1 MKRMRPILSILLLL
15 VFVSGFSAADA
26 AKKIVVLSDIHVMAA
41 SLLDSPDNTAW
52 QEDLANNKKMQ
63 DLSIPIFDALVE
75 EIVQE
80 QPDLVLITGDLTK
93 DGEIES
99 HDYVVK
105 KLTEIENSGI
115 PVYVIPGN
123 HDRGWQEGAKKY
135 ENNTSSATKYM
146 SESRFRNYYTPFG
159 YGEGSEV
166 HDSSLSYTT
175 EPFPGL
181 TLIGLD
187 SGQSAFV
194 KTETINWLKEK
205 ALDAKEKG
213 NQVILMVHHSVIPH
227 FYGQEFFQPYSVI
240 QDEEIDDE
248 QELSFLARALFET
261 GVKVVLT
268 GHYHVSDI
276 TCYHQADQELYD
288 ICTGSP
294 LSYPC
299 DYRVLTFDDH
309 FKTLN
314 IVTKSIKELVGY
326 EDFPTYAKE
335 RLQTAVYNW
344 ALKKLHDY
352 VGDDQTTN
360 QLLAQ
365 LIANMFVIHAEG
377 NEPENPASAEATL
390 LFDAIMQLSPLFS
403 DMVAV
408 MVNQLGLSMQSM
420 LGDYPSE
427 YDKDNVVNDRELT
440 ITMPILPTGIRY
452 IEKSRSD
459 EEIWH
464 TLQGIRLPSPPTKPG
479 LYILNGKQKCH
490 IVDR

>member
-1 MKRMRPILSILLLL
+1 MKLYKTIVSV
-15 VFVSGFSAADA
+15 VFLCFTEIDFSAAYA
-26 AKKIVVLSDIHVMAA
+26 AKKIFVLSDIHVMAA

-146 SESRFRNYYTPFG
+146 SESRFRNYYIPFG

-166 HDSSLSYTT
+166 HDSSLSYVT

-187 SGQSAFV
+187 SGQNAFV
-194 KTETINWLKEK
+194 ETETINWLKVK
-205 ALDAKEKG
+205 ALDAKGKG
-213 NQVILMVHHSVIPH
+213 NQVMLMVHHSVIPH

-248 QELSFLARALFET
+248 QELSFLARTLFET

-314 IVTKSIKELVGY
+314 IVTKSIKELAGY

-365 LIANMFVIHAEG
+365 LIANLFVIHAEG

-390 LFDAIMQLSPLFS
+390 LFDGIMQLSPFFS

-420 LGDYPSE
+420 LGDYPAE

-440 ITMPILPTGIRY
+440 ITMPVLPTGIQY
-452 IEKSRSD
+452 IDNSRSD
-459 EEIWH
+459 EKIWH
-464 TLQGIRLPSPPTKPG
+464 TLQGVRLPSPPTKPG
-479 LYILNGKQKCH
+479 FYILNGKQKYH
-490 IVDR
+490 IGD